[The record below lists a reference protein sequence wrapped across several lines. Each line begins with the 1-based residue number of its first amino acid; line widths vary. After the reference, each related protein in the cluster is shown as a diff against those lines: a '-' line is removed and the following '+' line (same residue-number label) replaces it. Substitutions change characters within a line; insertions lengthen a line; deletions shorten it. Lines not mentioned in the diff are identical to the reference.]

1 MVGEHLECSPCGTV
15 TGPHGGAR
23 FGGGGLAGGAAVAL
37 AEKNGLYPK
46 TDGHSRLTGVLEVG
60 GFSTDMRGRSQRAGR
75 IAVLGRNALQTSSF
89 VSM

>member
-1 MVGEHLECSPCGTV
+1 MLGEHLVCSPCGTV

-23 FGGGGLAGGAAVAL
+23 FDGVGLAGGAAVAL

-46 TDGHSRLTGVLEVG
+46 TAGQPSIKGSLQVG
-60 GFSTDMRGRSQRAGR
+60 GLCPDLKGQGQRAGR
-75 IAVLGRNALQTSSF
+75 IAVLGRKAGQTSWR

>member
-1 MVGEHLECSPCGTV
+1 MLGEHLVCSPCGTV

-37 AEKNGLYPK
+37 AEKDGLYPK
-46 TDGHSRLTGVLEVG
+46 TDGQPWIRGPFQVG
-60 GFSTDMRGRSQRAGR
+60 GFSPDIQVSVQRAGR
-75 IAVLGRNALQTSSF
+75 MAVLGRNALQISSR